1 MNTIKKTL
9 LLGLFCLVLPATA
22 LAQSQETFT
31 LNFKDAEIKDLIRY
45 VADATGMTVIVD
57 PRVKGRIN
65 LISQDAVSEDEM
77 YQLFLAV
84 LQTNG
89 FAAIKNGNVLRI
101 ISDKEARAAST
112 PVKRLRPK
120 DGQADFVTQIIELE
134 NVSAVKLIP
143 VLRPL
148 VPPQGHMAAYDEANA
163 IIVVDTEDNV
173 KKIYDIISSLDKTSA
188 NEMEIFKLRHSS
200 ADEFIKIVEQVLK
213 QSGGN
218 NKNASGTDMNIVA
231 DKRSNSII
239 VTGSDKQRG
248 QVKRLIE
255 KLDGPLLSNGNAQVF
270 RLKHAKAKDL
280 APILTKVSQNLS
292 KLNEDAGR
300 KTAGSASTGS
310 IEADEATNSLI
321 ITGSGDMLEGIQ
333 NVIERLDV
341 PRKQVLVEAII
352 VEMVADNGKALG
364 VDWMVASESGGFGAS
379 NNSNSL
385 AGLVASGGFDDDKDD
400 ALAGLG
406 TALSAATGG
415 VWGGLNYD
423 PEGTSF
429 AALITALET
438 TKDANIL
445 STPSLM
451 TLDNNEA
458 EIVVGQEVP
467 FVTGS
472 YTSTG
477 NSGSNPGDPFQ
488 TIERENV
495 GITLKVTPHVNDG
508 GNITLEISQEVSGL
522 VGSASDISDGPV
534 VTNERKIQ
542 TKVVTGDRE
551 TIVLGGLM
559 RDEVQESVSKIP
571 ILGDLPLVG
580 RLFKNSSTDVRKTN
594 LMVFIKPTV
603 IGSSQTALEVSEE
616 QYRLIRSKQ
625 LYKKSRGVDLF
636 DDDEL
641 PELPTWEKR
650 IEDLQRSQKNNTEA
664 SEGSSIEKTEAV
676 KNVQEADA
684 VEPSQPVEVDQL
696 PAARDD

>member
-1 MNTIKKTL
+1 M
-9 LLGLFCLVLPATA
+9 LPMPL

-65 LISQDAVSEDEM
+65 LISNEAVDEDQM

-112 PVKRLRPK
+112 PVKYKRPQ
-120 DGQADFVTQIIELE
+120 DGHSDFVTQIIELE

-173 KKIYDIISSLDKTSA
+173 KKIYDIIKNLDKTSA

-213 QSGGN
+213 QPGGSSKGAGDSGI
-218 NKNASGTDMNIVA
+218 NIVA
-231 DKRSNSII
+231 DKRSNSMI

-255 KLDGPLLSNGNAQVF
+255 KLDGPLLSSGNAQVF

-300 KTAGSASTGS
+300 KTGGTSTGGS

-321 ITGSGDMLEGIQ
+321 ITGSGDLLEGVK
-333 NVIERLDV
+333 NVIELLDV

-352 VEMVADNGKALG
+352 VEMVASDGKALG
-364 VDWMVASESGGFGAS
+364 LDWMVAGKNGGFGAS

-400 ALAGLG
+400 ALGG
-406 TALSAATGG
+406 IGKALAAATGG
-415 VWGGLNYD
+415 VWGGINYD
-423 PEGTSF
+423 PDGTSF

-438 TKDANIL
+438 TQDANIL

-472 YTSTG
+472 YTATG

-488 TIERENV
+488 TIERENI
-495 GITLKVTPHVNDG
+495 GITLKVTPHINEG
-508 GNITLEISQEVSGL
+508 GKITLEIFQEVSGL
-522 VGSASDISDGPV
+522 VGSANDISDGLI

-542 TKVVTGDRE
+542 TTVSTGDRE
-551 TIVLGGLM
+551 IIVLGGLM

-594 LMVFIKPTV
+594 LMIFIRPTV
-603 IGSSQTALEVSEE
+603 IQNSKTALEVSEE

-625 LYKKSRGVDLF
+625 LYKKARGVDLF

-641 PELPTWEKR
+641 PELPAWEKR
-650 IEDLQRSQKNNTEA
+650 IEEMQRSQYQQEGREGEA
-664 SEGSSIEKTEAV
+664 IEKTQPV
-676 KNVQEADA
+676 KQAQEADA
-684 VEPSQPVEVDQL
+684 VEPDKPVVVDQL
-696 PAARDD
+696 SPARDD